1 MTDAPTIRY
10 HYKAETVQDL
20 ARSLIV
26 ASTICDAQGF
36 VRPQFTPAQ
45 ARQLA
50 SALENMAIMETVRAA
65 ALAEVERQDR
75 SAGLSVA
82 AIARAAR
89 CGASHVQTTLTAVRD
104 ADLSESG
111 EPMAEVLRGYQ
122 WGKAS

>member
-50 SALENMAIMETVRAA
+50 SALENMAIIETVRAA
-65 ALAEVERQDR
+65 ALAEVERQIRD
-75 SAGLSVA
+75 AVA
-82 AIARAAR
+82 ARSEAEKMLREALKARIHALVLSITSVLI
-89 CGASHVQTTLTAVRD
+89 CTLSLLAVW
-104 ADLSESG
+104 
-111 EPMAEVLRGYQ
+111 VI
-122 WGKAS
+122 